1 MQLFSRKGKEAPKR
15 DETMSSRYL
24 DASPEDAILG
34 RSLRQKSANDDYL
47 RCTEF
52 DCEGVALFMRAF
64 FQFFF
69 SFFSVFFLSFLSFF

>member
-1 MQLFSRKGKEAPKR
+1 MRLLFSRGGKEAPKR

-34 RSLRQKSANDDYL
+34 RSLRQKSTNDDYL

-52 DCEGVALFMRAF
+52 DREGVTLN
-64 FQFFF
+64 
-69 SFFSVFFLSFLSFF
+69 